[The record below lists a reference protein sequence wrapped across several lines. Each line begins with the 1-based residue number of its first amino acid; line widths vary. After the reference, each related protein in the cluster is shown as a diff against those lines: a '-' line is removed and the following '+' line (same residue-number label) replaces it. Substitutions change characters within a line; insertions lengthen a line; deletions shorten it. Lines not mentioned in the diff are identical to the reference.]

1 MSQTN
6 IYPIS
11 CPKCGAGGDA
21 TLFDS
26 INATENPELRD
37 QLLANDINTVR
48 CGSCQ
53 FTYRVDK
60 PLLYNDPGHKVMI
73 YLIPT
78 PDDDQLEGERLFRT
92 HMAQMTSAMPA
103 DMDLPQVHLV
113 FSRTELVE
121 RIFLLEAGLQPRV
134 MEYIKYSIFAQ
145 KIDMLDPHENTL
157 LFNAADSTEEFL
169 CFVVQDVESQQL
181 ESVLEY
187 SRQAYQGLCE
197 MFDQDEHTASLLE
210 MFPGPYLSARTLL
223 IRESS
228 QVNE

>member
-1 MSQTN
+1 MAQTR

-11 CPKCGAGGDA
+11 CPKCEATGDA

-26 INATENPELRD
+26 INVMEEPELRE
-37 QLLANDINTVR
+37 QLLANELNTVC
-48 CGSCQ
+48 CGGCQ

-60 PLLYNDPGHKVMI
+60 PLLYNDPEHRAMI

-78 PDDDQLEGERLFRT
+78 ADDDQIEGERSFRT

-103 DMDLPQVHLV
+103 DIDLPQVHLV

-121 RIFLLEAGLQPRV
+121 RIFLLESGLKPRIV
-134 MEYIKYSIFAQ
+134 EYIKYSIFAQ
-145 KIDMLDPHENTL
+145 KIDTLDPHEKTL
-157 LFNAADSTEEFL
+157 LFNAADSTEESL
-169 CFVVQDVESQQL
+169 CFVVQDVASQQL

-187 SRQAYQGLCE
+187 SRQAYHGLCE

-210 MFPGPYLSARTLL
+210 MFPGPYLSARILL